1 MASQDSESNEVSQVG
16 GRRLIMVSNRLPVSL
31 ERLDDDQWRTH
42 PAAGGLVSALDPV
55 MRQRGGVWVG
65 WPGVA
70 DETTETLRD
79 VLDRQYNATSDYR
92 LEPVALTGDDIADF
106 YEGFSNE
113 VIWPLFHNRFT
124 VCRFEPDY
132 WQAYQRVNREFAHR
146 ISEVAHTGDF
156 VWVHDYHLVN
166 VADELRALGVDNRA
180 SFFQHIPFPTADI
193 FCNLPWWREIVHA
206 LLSYDF
212 IGLQTVADRT
222 NFLDVLTMM
231 FDRVETEAGDR
242 GIDISIGDEGLVRHQ
257 QQLRIGTLPI
267 SIDYDHIA
275 EVAASEESV
284 ACVERFR
291 EGWGDRTVVVGVD
304 RLDYTK
310 GLPEKF
316 EAFRELLTRYP
327 ELRSHIT
334 LQQHVVPSR
343 QQVPQ
348 YIEQKEEIERL
359 VGEINGE
366 FTQPGWVPIHYIFHR
381 MDQPELMAHY
391 QVADIALVTPLK
403 DGMNLVAKEFC
414 AAKRDGNGV
423 LILSEF
429 AGSAAELGEHA
440 LLVNPHDVV
449 STAER
454 IHDACRMP
462 VEERR
467 QRMQAM
473 REIISAHNAFDWVE
487 EFLRAAGANQ

>member
-1 MASQDSESNEVSQVG
+1 MASQDSKSKEGGQVD
-16 GRRLIMVSNRLPVSL
+16 GRRLVMVSNRLPMSL
-31 ERLDDDQWRTH
+31 ERTEDNDWQTH

-55 MRQRGGVWVG
+55 MRRRGGVWVG
-65 WPGVA
+65 WPGIA
-70 DETTETLRD
+70 DEATDTLRD
-79 VLDRQYNATSDYR
+79 VLDARYNADSAYR
-92 LEPVALTGDDIADF
+92 LEPVALTRDDIADF

-124 VCRFEPDY
+124 ACRFEPDY

-146 ISEVAHTGDF
+146 ISEVARAGDF

-166 VADELRALGVDNRA
+166 VADELRALGVYNRA

-193 FCNLPWWREIVHA
+193 FCNLPWWREIVYA

-212 IGLQTVADRT
+212 IGVQTVTDRI
-222 NFLDVLTMM
+222 NFLDVLTTL
-231 FDRVETEAGDR
+231 FDHVETQAGEY
-242 GIDISIGDEGLVRHQ
+242 GIDINIGDDGLTRDK

-267 SIDYDHIA
+267 SIDYDHI
-275 EVAASEESV
+275 ERMAASEDSLTKV
-284 ACVERFR
+284 QRFR
-291 EGWGDRTVVVGVD
+291 ENWRDRTVVIGVD

-316 EAFRELLTRYP
+316 EAFREALRRYP
-327 ELRSHIT
+327 ELRTRVT

-343 QQVPQ
+343 QRVPQ
-348 YIEQKEEIERL
+348 YVEQKEEIERL

-366 FTQPGWVPIHYIFHR
+366 FTEPGWVPIHYSFHS
-381 MDQPELMAHY
+381 MDQAELMAHY

-414 AAKRDGNGV
+414 AAQRDSDGV

-429 AGSAAELGEHA
+429 AGAAAELGDHA

-454 IHDACRMP
+454 IHEACYMAR
-462 VEERR
+462 EERCR
-467 QRMQAM
+467 RMDAM
-473 REIISAHNAFDWVE
+473 REIIRSHNAFDWVE

>member
-1 MASQDSESNEVSQVG
+1 
-16 GRRLIMVSNRLPVSL
+16 MVSNRLPVSL
-31 ERLDDDQWRTH
+31 ERFDGDQWRTH

-70 DETTETLRD
+70 DETTETLRN

-124 VCRFEPDY
+124 ACRFEPDY

-146 ISEVAHTGDF
+146 ISQVAQTGDF

-166 VADELRALGVDNRA
+166 VAAELRALGVDNRA

-193 FCNLPWWREIVHA
+193 FCNLPWWREIMHA

-212 IGLQTVADRT
+212 IGLQTVADRI
-222 NFLDVLTMM
+222 NFLDVLTTM
-231 FDRVETEAGDR
+231 FDRVETEAGEH
-242 GIDISIGDEGLVRHQ
+242 GVDIEIGDDGLAGHQ
-257 QQLRIGTLPI
+257 CRLRIGTLPI
-267 SIDYDHIA
+267 SIDYDHIEA
-275 EVAASEESV
+275 VAASEETV
-284 ACVERFR
+284 TCVERFR
-291 EGWGDRTVVVGVD
+291 KSWGERTVVIGVD

-327 ELRSHIT
+327 ELRTRIT

-381 MDQPELMAHY
+381 MAQPELMAHY

-449 STAER
+449 ATAER
-454 IHDACRMP
+454 IHDACQMP
-462 VEERR
+462 LEERR
-467 QRMQAM
+467 RRMQAM
-473 REIISAHNAFDWVE
+473 REIISANNAFDWVDD
-487 EFLRAAGANQ
+487 FLRAAGAN

>member
-1 MASQDSESNEVSQVG
+1 
-16 GRRLIMVSNRLPVSL
+16 
-31 ERLDDDQWRTH
+31 
-42 PAAGGLVSALDPV
+42 

>member
-1 MASQDSESNEVSQVG
+1 
-16 GRRLIMVSNRLPVSL
+16 MVSNRLPVSL